1 MRIYELVKEE
11 DSFLKEG
18 ERNLEKF
25 DWDSPE
31 VKDAVAESHLR
42 QDKADTMK
50 YSYKWW
56 EEL

>member
-1 MRIYELVKEE
+1 MNLFKEE